1 MVLRVPSVSAD
12 ARVKMYNCGFIL
24 NPACLAPRHTV
35 EMAQKLQVVGPG
47 QSWSGDVVGQ
57 TSGRLV
63 RRKLKIEDSSKPDP
77 HHISANLG
85 VGIVPVK
92 HDQITS

>member
-1 MVLRVPSVSAD
+1 
-12 ARVKMYNCGFIL
+12 MYNCGFIL

-47 QSWSGDVVGQ
+47 VNHAGGMWQGKLAQ
-57 TSGRLV
+57 GR
-63 RRKLKIEDSSKPDP
+63 LKIEDSSKPDP

-85 VGIVPVK
+85 VGIGSVK
-92 HDQITS
+92 HDQITL

>member
-1 MVLRVPSVSAD
+1 MPAD

-35 EMAQKLQVVGPG
+35 EMAQKLQVGPG
-47 QSWSGDVVGQ
+47 VNHGGGMWQ
-57 TSGRLV
+57 GRLV
-63 RRKLKIEDSSKPDP
+63 RGKLKIEDSSKPDP

-92 HDQITS
+92 HDQITL